1 VLHGNDSKR
10 CPIKRHTARLSV
22 SVLLAQ
28 APISG
33 MVRKQPMHKAVLLS
47 IWQTEIQGEG
57 GECAA
62 DAASDTRAA
71 NSLR

>member
-1 VLHGNDSKR
+1 
-10 CPIKRHTARLSV
+10 LSE

-33 MVRKQPMHKAVLLS
+33 MVRKQPMHKAVWLS

-62 DAASDTRAA
+62 EAASDTRAV
-71 NSLR
+71 NSRR